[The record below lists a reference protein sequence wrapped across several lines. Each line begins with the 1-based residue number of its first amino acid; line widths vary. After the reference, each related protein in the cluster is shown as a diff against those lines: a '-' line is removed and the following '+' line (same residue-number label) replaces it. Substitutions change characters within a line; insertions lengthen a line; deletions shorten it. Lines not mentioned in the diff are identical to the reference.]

1 MDGKQL
7 LSKVQFDNDFGTSPM
22 GLGLLLKDAGLVGL
36 GTVVLSVLALPVGG
50 SFGIPLALAVA
61 YMGANDCKVLSRH
74 GTDTPLFQTAS
85 SIKQRP
91 PAVTETPGAAAIDL
105 PRLLASSNSSIIMG
119 APRAGKGYA
128 VAQALRMQPET
139 CTIWLLDP
147 KNDPREHHYWSH
159 IDPAHRLAFN
169 NLSSTRPNDARI
181 LEFITEFFDAAV
193 EHGNHLLIIDEVPA
207 LSNMMAPKA
216 FKKMMGLAAST
227 ASSGPSLG
235 IRVWLVTQDSTCDQ
249 MGFSAQS
256 RACFAQFAVS
266 SDRTP
271 KSWLAGF
278 CQSTKAPH
286 PTLTGYIAY
295 DGERWGNSKQYP
307 NVLNSKN
314 VGISVV
320 PLTQAL
326 NSRPNS
332 PMNSDRIITEFDP
345 TKPESEQEFNQFREL
360 VCGGLEAGGN
370 EIINRLWK
378 AKPGGSKRY
387 QAARQR
393 RDQFIARLSEYS

>member
-1 MDGKQL
+1 MDGKQIL
-7 LSKVQFDNDFGTSPM
+7 RDIQFDNDFGLSPM
-22 GLGLLLKDAGLVGL
+22 GLGFLLKDAGLVGL
-36 GTVVLSVLALPVGG
+36 GTVILSVLALPVGG
-50 SFGIPLALAVA
+50 TFGIPLAIAIV
-61 YMGANDCKVLSRH
+61 YMGANDCKAISRK
-74 GTDTPLFQTAS
+74 GTDTPALQASEDLQTS
-85 SIKQRP
+85 P
-91 PAVTETPGAAAIDL
+91 PADLKAPGAAVDL

-128 VAQALRMQPET
+128 VAQALRMVPET
-139 CTIWLLDP
+139 CSMWLLDP
-147 KNDPREHHYWSH
+147 KNDPRERHYWSQVEDTH
-159 IDPAHRLAFN
+159 KLAFN
-169 NLSSTRPNDARI
+169 NLSSNKPNDDRI
-181 LEFITEFFDAAV
+181 LEFITEFFDSAV

-235 IRVWLVTQDSTCDQ
+235 IRVWLITQDSTCDQ

-278 CQSTKAPH
+278 CQSTKSPN

-295 DGERWGNSKQYP
+295 EGERWGNSKQYP
-307 NVLNSKN
+307 KLLQSRT
-314 VGISVV
+314 VGIPIV
-320 PLTQAL
+320 PPVENSNSGQNSAL
-326 NSRPNS
+326 KSS
-332 PMNSDRIITEFDP
+332 AFAAQFDP
-345 TKPESEQEFNQFREL
+345 TQPESECEFSQFREL

-370 EIINRLWK
+370 EVINRLWG

-393 RDQFIARLSEYS
+393 RDQFVARLSEYS